1 MIYICLSLFYL
12 PRITFS
18 CKIFQKRFALQMNRT
33 VFSVKCLHALM
44 NHFIKQMQYA
54 IKEDHGMQTAA
65 EKANHNNCSVETG
78 PVTTVC
84 FSFGYSHDGSN
95 ALSSFHEVDGIV
107 DLLQI
112 HFVGYKLIKH
122 YFARHVVTNQFRN

>member
-1 MIYICLSLFYL
+1 
-12 PRITFS
+12 
-18 CKIFQKRFALQMNRT
+18 MNRT

-44 NHFIKQMQYA
+44 NYFIKQMQYA

-65 EKANHNNCSVETG
+65 EKANHNNCSVETDL
-78 PVTTVC
+78 VTTVC
-84 FSFGYSHDGSN
+84 FSFGYGHDGSN